1 MAKSIKNRPEN
12 PFKNPKPF
20 DIGKIIGTPDLKNI
34 SYTSFDFFSIKE
46 RVIEYIK
53 KYFPDDFNDFVESD
67 LGIML
72 VELWAYMADLISFKL
87 DLYSNEVFIDTV
99 SQRKNAHR
107 IAQLVGYP
115 VRPPRPSVTRISA
128 ALGGSYN
135 FDVKIAKGYFVSLSS
150 RDGQPLNFE
159 LYAADEEW
167 NPLYGEDII
176 IPAGSTNNLSLI
188 GLEGTSNSVSFTSN
202 GSRFQ
207 YFTVDND
214 NVLEGSISVTVNNQ
228 KWTEVDFFTN
238 IDNGP
243 YYKIEYNENYRASI
257 LFADDSKG
265 KIPPN
270 GADISVSYRYGG
282 GERGN
287 IDIGYLN
294 QIINVTSDLVPG
306 PVPVTITNYT
316 KGENGEKAE
325 DINELKA
332 KLPLWVKAQNRA
344 VSGEDYSFLAESFS
358 TLYHGRIGKAK
369 AVLRNSGCS
378 GNIIDIYVL
387 QFDTGNALITAN
399 STLKRELLTFFN
411 SKKMLTDYI
420 CVKDA
425 SQVFQDVNINLTI
438 NKFYS
443 EFKKD
448 IHDRT
453 LEAISDF
460 FSIERWFIGQP
471 LKKHDLIQYLNKIP
485 NIVSTNVELAYNS
498 QNLVTDPD
506 SVVVDFWKI
515 IRPGNINISIDTVD

>member
-1 MAKSIKNRPEN
+1 MVQSTQNRPEN

-20 DIGKIIGTPDLKNI
+20 DIGEIIGTPDLKNI

-46 RVIEYIK
+46 RVIEYVK
-53 KYFPDDFNDFVESD
+53 KYFPNDYNDFVESD

-72 VELWAYMADLISFKL
+72 IELWAYMADLISFKL

-115 VRPPRPSVTRISA
+115 ARPPRPSTTRISA
-128 ALGGSYN
+128 TLGGPYDFN
-135 FDVKIAKGYFVSLSS
+135 VKINRGYFISLTS

-159 LYAADEEW
+159 LYPADEEW
-167 NPLYGEDII
+167 NPLLGEDII
-176 IPAGSTNNLSLI
+176 IPAGSTTNLSVI
-188 GLEGTSNSVSFTSN
+188 GMEGTSASTSFTSD

-207 YFTVDND
+207 YFQVGND
-214 NVLEGSISVTVNNQ
+214 SVLEGSITVLVNNQ
-228 KWTEVDFFTN
+228 RWTEVEFFTDV
-238 IDNGP
+238 DNGP
-243 YYKIEYNENYRASI
+243 YYKIEYDENYRASI

-270 GADISVSYRYGG
+270 GAGIAVNYRYGG

-294 QIINVTSDLVPG
+294 QIVNVTSDLVPG

-325 DINELKA
+325 DINELKT
-332 KLPLWVKAQNRA
+332 KLPLWVKSQNRA

-387 QFDTGNALITAN
+387 QFDSGSSLITAN
-399 STLKRELLTFFN
+399 NTLKRELATFFG
-411 SKKMLTDYI
+411 SKKMLTDFI
-420 CVKDA
+420 CIKDA
-425 SQVFQDVNINLTI
+425 SQVFQNININLTV

-448 IHDRT
+448 IHDKT
-453 LEAISDF
+453 LETVNNF
-460 FSIERWFIGQP
+460 FGLERWFIGQP
-471 LKKHDLIQYLNKIP
+471 LKKHDLIQYLNQIP
-485 NIVSTNVELAYNS
+485 NIVSTSVELTYNS